1 MTFKNIVFAVVA
13 AFVAV
18 LGHSAAG
25 KVVLKAPAEGEVVPQ
40 LWPDQKEFFETPL
53 EKRISGV
60 RTDAESAGVKPKR
73 VKRKRSA
80 KPVLLEWSGD
90 AATYQV
96 TVSREPDGKV
106 FFSSSIP
113 TNSVEITGLLEI
125 ARTWKWTVSDG
136 NTTATGRFSTEDY
149 APRIVR
155 WPGVSNVRDIGG
167 RIGLDGRRVKQ
178 GLIFRSGGLNNNAKS
193 EYYTYD
199 EIMAMYKDG
208 TLAKAGVGPSHGL
221 GAEYDAKLRSGKGI
235 DRNFLRLIKTGPK
248 EPGKPKLTDESR
260 AYIQNNFGIKVDL
273 DLRGDWECFGM
284 TGSPLGDDVDWR
296 HYPCWADYR
305 GFTMP
310 IGRAS
315 VAAAFSL
322 MLKRWNYP
330 MVIHCIGGTD
340 RTGTYAYLINGL
352 LGVSE
357 EELILDYD
365 ISFMAGQGPDK
376 RHRGWQKSLQD
387 AVRALPGDTIAEK
400 LKGYF
405 ISLGFTAEEVDK
417 VREFLLEPKSNVK

>member
-1 MTFKNIVFAVVA
+1 MKFSNIVYIGIIVCMA
-13 AFVAV
+13 AMPQGA
-18 LGHSAAG
+18 SG
-25 KVVLKAPAEGEVVPQ
+25 KVVLKEPAEGAVVPQ
-40 LWPDQKEFFETPL
+40 LWPEQKAFFEMSL

-73 VKRKRSA
+73 IKRKRSA
-80 KPVLLEWSGD
+80 KPVRLEWSGD
-90 AATYQV
+90 AAKYQV

-106 FFSSSIP
+106 FYSSSIP
-113 TNSVEITGLLEI
+113 SNSVEITGLLEI
-125 ARTWKWTVSDG
+125 ARQWKWTVSDG
-136 NTTATGRFSTEDY
+136 ESTATGRFYTEDY

-155 WPGVSNVRDIGG
+155 WPGVSNARDIGG

-178 GLIFRSGGLNNNAKS
+178 GLIFRSGGLNNNAKI

-199 EIMAMYKDG
+199 EIIAMHKAG
-208 TLAKAGVGPSHGL
+208 TLAKAGIGQSRGL
-221 GAEYDAKLRSGKGI
+221 GAEYEAKLKSGKGI
-235 DRNFLRLIKTGPK
+235 DRNFLRLIKSGPTK
-248 EPGKPKLTDESR
+248 PGSPRMTDEGR
-260 AYIQNNFGIKVDL
+260 AYIQDNFGIKVDL

-284 TGSPLGDDVDWR
+284 TGSPLGEDVDWR
-296 HYPCWADYR
+296 HYPCWSGYW
-305 GFTMP
+305 GFTTP
-310 IGRAS
+310 LGRAS

-322 MLKRWNYP
+322 MLKKWNYP

-365 ISFMAGQGPDK
+365 ISFIGGQGPDK

-405 ISLGFTAEEVDK
+405 ISLGFTAEEVEK
-417 VREFLLEPKSNVK
+417 VREFLLEPKPAK